1 LAFNFQL
8 VETNK
13 YPINKGVNRPVEFR
27 GLQAQ
32 YVWYLAGAV
41 LAVLFVFSILYLIG
55 LSTYLDVALS
65 LALGGWSIARIYRL
79 SRKYGQHG
87 RMKER
92 AQKAI
97 PTCLRS
103 RSRNSFIQLFN
114 DYVGRTR

>member
-1 LAFNFQL
+1 LAFNLQA

-13 YPINKGVNRPVEFR
+13 YPINKGVNRPIEFR

-32 YVWYLAGAV
+32 YIWYLAGAV

-55 LSTYLDVALS
+55 LSAYLDVPLS
-65 LALGGWSIARIYRL
+65 LTLGGWSIARIYRI
-79 SRKYGQHG
+79 SRKYGRYG
-87 RMKER
+87 RMKAR

-97 PTCLRS
+97 PSHLRS
-103 RSRNSFIQLFN
+103 RSRNSFIQLFS